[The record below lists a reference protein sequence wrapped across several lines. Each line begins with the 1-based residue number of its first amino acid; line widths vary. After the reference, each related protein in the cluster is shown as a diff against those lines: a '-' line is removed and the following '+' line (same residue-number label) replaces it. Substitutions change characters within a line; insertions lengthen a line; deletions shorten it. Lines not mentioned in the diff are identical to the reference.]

1 MIGPLLRV
9 AASTAAA
16 RSLRTTANELRTS
29 AHEAMNSALLTA
41 GAALSVSVGAIFLTM
56 SAWALLESRLDAAS
70 ASAIVGAFW
79 TLLGLGYFVFAAT
92 RRRRT

>member
-9 AASTAAA
+9 AASSVAA
-16 RSLRTTANELRTS
+16 RSLRTAAQDAVNR
-29 AHEAMNSALLTA
+29 ALLTV
-41 GAALSVSVGAIFLTM
+41 GAALAVAVGAIFLTF
-56 SAWALLESRLDAAS
+56 SALSLLESQLNPAG

-79 TLLGLGYFVFAAT
+79 GLLGLAYFVAT

>member
-9 AASTAAA
+9 AASAAAA
-16 RSLRTTANELRTS
+16 RSLRSAAN
-29 AHEAMNSALLTA
+29 EAMNRALLTM
-41 GAALSVSVGAIFLTM
+41 GAALSIAIGAVFLTA
-56 SAWALLESRLDAAS
+56 SAWAVIERQLDPAS

-79 TLLGLGYFVFAAT
+79 AALGLGYFVAT

>member
-9 AASTAAA
+9 VASSAAA
-16 RSLRTTANELRTS
+16 RSLRIAAQDAVNR
-29 AHEAMNSALLTA
+29 ALLA
-41 GAALSVSVGAIFLTM
+41 IGAALAVAVGAIFLTF
-56 SAWALLESRLDAAS
+56 SALSLLESQLNPAG

-79 TLLGLGYFVFAAT
+79 GLLGLGYFVAI

>member
-9 AASTAAA
+9 AAGAAAA
-16 RSLRTTANELRTS
+16 RTLRTTAENALNR
-29 AHEAMNSALLTA
+29 ALLMMGA
-41 GAALSVSVGAIFLTM
+41 GLAVAVGAICLTF
-56 SAWALLESRLDAAS
+56 SAFALLESRLDPAG

-79 TLLGLGYFVFAAT
+79 GLLGVGYFVAT

>member
-9 AASTAAA
+9 AASAAAA
-16 RSLRTTANELRTS
+16 RSLRTAAQDAVNR
-29 AHEAMNSALLTA
+29 ALLTI
-41 GAALSVSVGAIFLTM
+41 GAALAVAVGAIFLTF
-56 SAWALLESRLDAAS
+56 SALSLLESQLNPAG

-79 TLLGLGYFVFAAT
+79 GLLGLGYFVVT

>member
-9 AASTAAA
+9 VASSAAA
-16 RSLRTTANELRTS
+16 RSLRIAAQDAVNR
-29 AHEAMNSALLTA
+29 ALLA
-41 GAALSVSVGAIFLTM
+41 IGAALAVAVGAIFLTF
-56 SAWALLESRLDAAS
+56 SALSLLESQLNAAG

-79 TLLGLGYFVFAAT
+79 GLLGLGYFVAI

>member
-9 AASTAAA
+9 AASSAAA
-16 RSLRTTANELRTS
+16 RSLRTAAQDAVNRV
-29 AHEAMNSALLTA
+29 LLTV
-41 GAALSVSVGAIFLTM
+41 GAALAVAVGTIFLTF
-56 SAWALLESRLDAAS
+56 SALSLLESQLNPAG

-79 TLLGLGYFVFAAT
+79 GLLGLGYFVAT

>member
-9 AASTAAA
+9 AASAAAA
-16 RSLRTTANELRTS
+16 RSLRTA
-29 AHEAMNSALLTA
+29 AQDAMTSALLTV
-41 GAALSVSVGAIFLTM
+41 GAALALGVSAICLSF
-56 SAWALLESRLDAAS
+56 SAFALLESELNPAG

-79 TLLGLGYFVFAAT
+79 GLLGLGYFVAT

>member
-9 AASTAAA
+9 AASAAAA
-16 RSLRTTANELRTS
+16 RSLRTAAQDAVNR
-29 AHEAMNSALLTA
+29 ALLTA
-41 GAALSVSVGAIFLTM
+41 GAALAIVVGAIFLTF
-56 SAWALLESRLDAAS
+56 SALALLESQLNPAG

-79 TLLGLGYFVFAAT
+79 GLLGLAYFVAT

>member
-9 AASTAAA
+9 AAGAAAA
-16 RSLRTTANELRTS
+16 RTLRTTAENALNR
-29 AHEAMNSALLTA
+29 ALLTI
-41 GAALSVSVGAIFLTM
+41 GAAAAIGVGAIFLTF
-56 SAWALLESRLDAAS
+56 SALSLLESQLNPAG

-79 TLLGLGYFVFAAT
+79 GLLGLGYFVAT

>member
-9 AASTAAA
+9 AASTAAT
-16 RSLRTTANELRTS
+16 RSLRNAAND
-29 AHEAMNSALLTA
+29 AMNRALLTL
-41 GAALSVSVGAIFLTM
+41 GAALSIAIGAIFLTAA
-56 SAWALLESRLDAAS
+56 AWSLIERQLDPAS

-79 TLLGLGYFVFAAT
+79 AVLGGCYFVFAAT

>member
-16 RSLRTTANELRTS
+16 RSLRTTAQD
-29 AHEAMNSALLTA
+29 AMTRALLTV
-41 GAALSVSVGAIFLTM
+41 GAALAIGVSAVCLSF
-56 SAWALLESRLDAAS
+56 SAFALLESEINPAG

-79 TLLGLGYFVFAAT
+79 GLLGLGYFVAT

>member
-1 MIGPLLRV
+1 MIGPMLRV

-16 RSLRTTANELRTS
+16 RSLRTAAHDALNRT
-29 AHEAMNSALLTA
+29 LLTI
-41 GAALSVSVGAIFLTM
+41 GAALAVAVSAIFLTF
-56 SAWALLESRLDAAS
+56 SVLSLLETQFSPAG

-79 TLLGLGYFVFAAT
+79 GLLGAGYFVAT

>member
-9 AASTAAA
+9 AASAAAA
-16 RSLRTTANELRTS
+16 RSLRVAAQDAANR
-29 AHEAMNSALLTA
+29 ALLTI
-41 GAALSVSVGAIFLTM
+41 GAALAVAVGSVFLTFA
-56 SAWALLESRLDAAS
+56 AWALLENELGPVG

-79 TLLGLGYFVFAAT
+79 GLLGLGYFVAA

>member
-9 AASTAAA
+9 AATTAAA
-16 RSLRTTANELRTS
+16 RSLRTTAQ
-29 AHEAMNSALLTA
+29 EAMTRALLA
-41 GAALSVSVGAIFLTM
+41 VGAALAIGVSAVCLSF
-56 SAWALLESRLDAAS
+56 SAFALLESELNPAG

-79 TLLGLGYFVFAAT
+79 GLLGLGYFVAT